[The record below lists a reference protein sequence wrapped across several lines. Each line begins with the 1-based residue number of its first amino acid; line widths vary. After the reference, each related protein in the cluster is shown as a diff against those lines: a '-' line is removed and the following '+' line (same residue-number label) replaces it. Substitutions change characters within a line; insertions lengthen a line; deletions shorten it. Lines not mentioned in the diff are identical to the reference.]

1 VSEVREGRVVTGLVP
16 TSMRIH
22 VFRDGDAYVLDFEE
36 RYEKP
41 EGMGDEEFAKV
52 VEESVALYERVVD
65 ALRATGI
72 RAEFRYAVGEGGRSV
87 AFFSE
92 LRGPLRRIMNVP
104 TGVFLAYSDLGEL
117 KVADLLSL
125 AALGPFLGPALLRR
139 GGRGTTQGER

>member
-1 VSEVREGRVVTGLVP
+1 MSEVREGRVVSRVVP
-16 TSMRIH
+16 TSLRIH

-41 EGMGDEEFAKV
+41 EGMNDEEFAKV
-52 VEESVALYERVVD
+52 VEEGAALYSATVN
-65 ALRATGI
+65 ALRAMGV

-92 LRGPLRRIMNVP
+92 LRGPLRRVMSVP
-104 TGVFLAYSDLGEL
+104 AGMFLVYSDLGEL

-125 AALGPFLGPALLRR
+125 AALGPFLGPALLR
-139 GGRGTTQGER
+139 GKEAKGK